1 MTATKPDP
9 GRVPFYGGLSVAH
22 PYLGVFAFVL
32 LFIFTDAARQ
42 IGPQAVL
49 PTLKCFPLLGLACG
63 TGAFLRREQ
72 FPLLGLLGLA
82 INLALLA
89 LLFL

>member
-9 GRVPFYGGLSVAH
+9 GRVPFYGGLSVAL

-49 PTLKCFPLLGLACG
+49 PTLKCFPLLGLA
-63 TGAFLRREQ
+63 FLRREQ